1 MAKKLWPLLRAMI
14 RDPAR
19 ADISLYATSGAY
31 YLFLSLG
38 PLIVLLLS
46 LLPHTP
52 LGEAEV
58 MEFLLGYTPEAFR
71 QLVYLI
77 LSQVYTGS
85 PSAFGLSLAAE
96 LWSAGKFVSS
106 LIRGIGELYDSRRI
120 TGFLRRRLI
129 GAVYTLGLILFIL
142 ANLVLRLFGQ
152 TLLGFFPALEKAMK
166 MLLCLR
172 WPLFLLGLTLV
183 NTLLFCLVPRPR
195 QRFLRQLPGAFVAA
209 GGWLA
214 FSGLYSVLVDRFEFF
229 SVYGSLAIIIL
240 SLFWMYC
247 SLYILFLGAW
257 LNTLPKNICPFVKN
271 NNNPDRN

>member
-1 MAKKLWPLLRAMI
+1 MAKKFWPVLRAMI

-19 ADISLYATSGAY
+19 ADIGLYATSGAY

-46 LLPHTP
+46 ILPHTP
-52 LGEAEV
+52 LGETEV

-106 LIRGIGELYDSRRI
+106 LIRGIGELYDARRV

-129 GAVYTLGLILFIL
+129 GAAYTLGLILFLL
-142 ANLVLRLFGQ
+142 ANLLLRLFGES
-152 TLLGFFPALEKAMK
+152 LLSLFPTMGTPLNRI
-166 MLLCLR
+166 LDLR

-195 QRFLRQLPGAFVAA
+195 QRFLRQLPGAFLASA
-209 GGWLA
+209 GWLA
-214 FSGLYSVLVDRFEFF
+214 FSGLYSVLVERFEFF

-257 LNTLPKNICPFVKN
+257 FNTQLVHICPLVKN
-271 NNNPDRN
+271 NNNPVRK

>member
-1 MAKKLWPLLRAMI
+1 MKKKFWPLLRAMV
-14 RDPAR
+14 RDPVR
-19 ADISLYATSGAY
+19 ADIGLYATSGAY

-46 LLPHTP
+46 ILPHTP

-77 LSQVYTGS
+77 LSQVYMGS

-96 LWSAGKFVSS
+96 LWSAGKFVSGI
-106 LIRGIGELYDSRRI
+106 LRGIGEIYDSRRI
-120 TGFLRRRLI
+120 TGFFRRRI
-129 GAVYTLGLILFIL
+129 VGAVCTLGLILFIL
-142 ANLVLRLFGQ
+142 ANLILRLFGQ
-152 TLLGFFPALEKAMK
+152 TLLGLFPGLDGLLSARWAL
-166 MLLCLR
+166 LLA
-172 WPLFLLGLTLV
+172 GLTLV
-183 NTLLFCLVPRPR
+183 NLLLFCLVPRPR
-195 QRFLRQLPGAFVAA
+195 QKLLRQLPGAFLAA
-209 GGWLA
+209 GGWMA
-214 FSGLYSVLVDRFEFF
+214 FSGLYSVLVERFRFF

-257 LNTLPKNICPFVKN
+257 LNTHLAHICPFLRN
-271 NNNPDRN
+271 NNNPDRK